1 MNYKF
6 RVYDHVTDS
15 IIYFDLRYPMGH
27 LLNYIPNNQIDV
39 YTGFK
44 DKNGINIYTNDYLVK
59 ESDFIAGFSGQL
71 MNFNNRVF
79 SIPGCFW
86 TENLEYLHEHTDI
99 LSAAPD
105 VLPGLVVIGN
115 SHTGPLK

>member
-1 MNYKF
+1 
-6 RVYDHVTDS
+6 
-15 IIYFDLRYPMGH
+15 MGH

>member
-1 MNYKF
+1 MKTFITKTITLNQLEVEK
-6 RVYDHVTDS
+6 
-15 IIYFDLRYPMGH
+15 II
-27 LLNYIPNNQIDV
+27 
-39 YTGFK
+39 K
-44 DKNGINIYTNDYLVK
+44 DYLVK

-115 SHTGPLK
+115 SHTGPLN